1 MLLEGKKAIVTG
13 GARGIGK
20 EIVEAFLCEGASVYF
35 IDLIPGEFMSDYEK
49 IAGEHGGTVAYR
61 ECNVADEG
69 QVTAVVKAIVDESGG
84 IDVLVNNAGITRD
97 GLIFRMT
104 EENWNAVLSVN
115 LSSAFFMSKALA
127 RSMIQNRSGSII
139 NVSSIVGVHG
149 NAGQCNY
156 SASKAGLIG
165 LTKSLAKEVAA
176 RNVRVNAVAPG
187 FIKTAMTDKLTD
199 QQKEKLQEQIPMVR
213 LGDSQEVAKVILFL
227 ASDLSSYVTGQV
239 ILIDGGMGM

>member
-1 MLLEGKKAIVTG
+1 MLLEGKKAIITG
-13 GARGIGK
+13 GSRGIGK
-20 EIVEAFLCEGASVYF
+20 EIVQAFLREGSSVYF
-35 IDLIPGEFMSDYEK
+35 IDLMPSEFMAEYEE
-49 IAGEHGGTVAYR
+49 IAGECGATVAYR
-61 ECNVADEG
+61 ECNVADET
-69 QVTAVVKAIVDESGG
+69 QVISVVKEIVEDSGG

-127 RSMIQNRSGSII
+127 RSMIKNRTGAII

-165 LTKSLAKEVAA
+165 LTKSLAKEVAG

-199 QQKEKLQEQIPMVR
+199 QQREKLQEQIPMVR
-213 LGDSQEVAKVILFL
+213 LGDPQEVAKVILFL
-227 ASDLSSYVTGQV
+227 ASDLASYVTGQV